1 MSKQMR
7 RGGLARH
14 ANCAVRG
21 PKVDMRDKRDGA
33 PLPACGGEK

>member
-7 RGGLARH
+7 PGGLACH
-14 ANCAVRG
+14 AKCAVRG
-21 PKVDMRDKRDGA
+21 PKVDMRDKHDGV